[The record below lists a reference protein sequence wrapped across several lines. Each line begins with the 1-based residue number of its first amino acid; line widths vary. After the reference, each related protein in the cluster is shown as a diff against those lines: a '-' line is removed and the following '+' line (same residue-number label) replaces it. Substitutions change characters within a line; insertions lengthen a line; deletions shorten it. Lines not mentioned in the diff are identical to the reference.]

1 MSLSLLVASMD
12 EHFREMVRENLINI
26 PNSKLAAEYPE
37 VTSNLHIRVL
47 QDIERHPDAGLML
60 DLAGD
65 PEGTLKI
72 LEKVKQ
78 AAPELYVIA
87 SNYHADG
94 ETVIGAVRAGAND
107 FLVQP
112 IKRLEFR
119 DAISRLERAPKRTH
133 PVASRLGKIYTF
145 LGVKGGAGTTTLAVN
160 FAAVLAQR
168 QQSCVLVDLDWTA
181 NDACM
186 QVGATPQ
193 NTLLEI
199 GENLSRMDQSLFE
212 GSVTHDPLGF
222 YLVGPPDSLDH
233 RATFTE
239 SMFRD
244 FANFLVEKYDSVVI
258 DAGRN
263 VADEVTA
270 GALHAASAVFLVMTQ
285 EFASVRNAQRF
296 LTYLMRV
303 GFTQDRLKI
312 VVNQYQKKNNSHLAS
327 LEQIKQ
333 TLNQEVFY
341 GLPPSPAV
349 LAAINR
355 GRPFVADREAA
366 GDLDRAFRAFVDKAT
381 GRNKD
386 AVAKSA

>member
-26 PNSKLAAEYPE
+26 PNSKLAAEYSE

-47 QDIERHPDAGLML
+47 QDIERHPDAGLIL

-65 PEGTLKI
+65 PDGTLKI
-72 LEKVKQ
+72 LEKIKQ

-119 DAISRLERAPKRTH
+119 DAISRLERAPKRAH
-133 PVASRLGKIYTF
+133 PVASRLGKIYAF

-168 QQSCVLVDLDWTA
+168 KQTCVLVDLDWTA

-263 VADEVTA
+263 VSDEVTS
-270 GALHAASAVFLVMTQ
+270 GALHAASVVFLVMTQ
-285 EFASVRNAQRF
+285 EFAAVRNAQRF
-296 LTYLMRV
+296 LTYLMRL

-312 VVNQYQKKNNSHLAS
+312 IVNQYQKKNNSHLAS

-355 GRPFVADREAA
+355 GRPFVADRQAA

>member
-1 MSLSLLVASMD
+1 MD

-65 PEGTLKI
+65 LEGTLKI

-133 PVASRLGKIYTF
+133 PVASRLGKIYAF

-168 QQSCVLVDLDWTA
+168 KQTCVLVDLDWTA

-233 RATFTE
+233 RTTFTE

-263 VADEVTA
+263 LSDEVTS
-270 GALHAASAVFLVMTQ
+270 GALHAASVVFLVMTQ

-296 LTYLMRV
+296 LTYLMRL

-355 GRPFVADREAA
+355 GRPFVAEREAA
-366 GDLDRAFRAFVDKAT
+366 GDLDRVFRAFVDKAT

>member
-160 FAAVLAQR
+160 FAA
-168 QQSCVLVDLDWTA
+168 
-181 NDACM
+181 
-186 QVGATPQ
+186 
-193 NTLLEI
+193 
-199 GENLSRMDQSLFE
+199 
-212 GSVTHDPLGF
+212 
-222 YLVGPPDSLDH
+222 
-233 RATFTE
+233 
-239 SMFRD
+239 
-244 FANFLVEKYDSVVI
+244 
-258 DAGRN
+258 
-263 VADEVTA
+263 
-270 GALHAASAVFLVMTQ
+270 
-285 EFASVRNAQRF
+285 
-296 LTYLMRV
+296 
-303 GFTQDRLKI
+303 
-312 VVNQYQKKNNSHLAS
+312 
-327 LEQIKQ
+327 
-333 TLNQEVFY
+333 
-341 GLPPSPAV
+341 
-349 LAAINR
+349 
-355 GRPFVADREAA
+355 
-366 GDLDRAFRAFVDKAT
+366 
-381 GRNKD
+381 
-386 AVAKSA
+386 